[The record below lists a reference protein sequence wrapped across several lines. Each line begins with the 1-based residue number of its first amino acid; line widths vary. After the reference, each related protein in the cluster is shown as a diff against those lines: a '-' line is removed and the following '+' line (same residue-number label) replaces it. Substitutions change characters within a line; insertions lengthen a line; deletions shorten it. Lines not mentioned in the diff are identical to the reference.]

1 VHAAAVI
8 LATFALVFVAE
19 LPDKTAIASL
29 LLGTRYRPLWVFV
42 GVGAAFAFHVALAVT
57 AGSLLGLLPHRLLQG
72 IVAGLFAVGAVL
84 LLRGRSEETPKVAET
99 EPGFWHVAA
108 TGFTVVFVAEF
119 GDLTQFVT
127 ANLAAHYRD
136 PIAVGAGALAGLL
149 CVAGLALAGG
159 RALLRVL
166 PITWLTRL
174 AALAMLT
181 LAGFSLA
188 SAVTGLSRHDRE
200 DFCPRNG
207 GRSLRDHE
215 LIRRPAGTA
224 ARTA

>member
-1 VHAAAVI
+1 VQAAAVV
-8 LATFALVFVAE
+8 LTTFALVLIAE

-29 LLGTRYRPLWVFV
+29 LLGTRYRPLWVFA

-72 IVAGLFAVGAVL
+72 IVAGLFALGAVL
-84 LLRGRSEETPKVAET
+84 LLRGRPEEAVKVAEA

-159 RALLRVL
+159 RALMRVL
-166 PITWLTRL
+166 PITWLTRC

-188 SAVTGLSRHDRE
+188 SAVSGL
-200 DFCPRNG
+200 PPKA
-207 GRSLRDHE
+207 RSC
-215 LIRRPAGTA
+215 G
-224 ARTA
+224 